1 MPTPALSGAR
11 MVRDLGVTTP
21 FLNTNLATANKIQ
34 QVASDSFISRGIA
47 NTNTGNVQGE
57 QPWYDVPV
65 PDWTT
70 GAHVT
75 NWSTLQR
82 YLSSVAATNS
92 LVPASAVYVEKF
104 GSFPGVGAY
113 ATAVVAPNG
122 LIYMP
127 ANNNSVGRIINTS
140 NNTVTTYGSFS
151 PSPNAAIHGGALTT
165 NGLIYCTPYNQS
177 TASIT
182 NPSNNTTTTFGSFP
196 GTSSGWGAGTVLAPN
211 GKVYMI
217 PFYGTVFAVVDP
229 LANNPTSVQF
239 FGSVPS
245 LSVLSSVLA
254 PNGKIYCGSY
264 SGTYG
269 VIVDPNTN
277 TLSSYG
283 PIPSQVYGGGIVLA
297 PSGKIYMIPKGNTSN
312 SIVVVLDPET
322 NSVVKTF
329 SGITGNGASPYSG
342 SVIDSAGRIYC
353 APYDAT
359 TGLVIDTNN
368 DSIYRYG
375 DSSFFPG
382 SQAYE
387 GAIVAPNGKIYFT
400 PYSATSGICINNLSN
415 NNWNLNV
422 ITNPFFNRTNN

>member
-1 MPTPALSGAR
+1 MA
-11 MVRDLGVTTP
+11 RDLGVTRD
-21 FLNTNLATANKIQ
+21 FLAPNVASASKIQ
-34 QVASDSFISRGIA
+34 QISSDRFLSRGLF
-47 NTNTGNVQGE
+47 NNNTGNVQQE
-57 QPWYDVPV
+57 QPWYDVQV

-70 GAHVT
+70 GSHVT
-75 NWSTLQR
+75 NWSTLQQ
-82 YLSSVAATNS
+82 YLSGVAATNS
-92 LVPASAVYVEKF
+92 LVPVSAFYVEKF

-127 ANNNSVGRIINTS
+127 ANNNSVGRIINPS
-140 NNTVTTYGSFS
+140 NNTVTTYGSFF
-151 PSPNAAIHGGALTT
+151 PAVNAAIHGGVLTT

-196 GTSSGWGAGTVLAPN
+196 GAASGWGVGTALAPN

-245 LSVLSSVLA
+245 LSVTSGILA
-254 PNGKIYCGSY
+254 PNGKIYCGAY
-264 SGTYG
+264 SRTYG

-283 PIPSQVYGGGIVLA
+283 PIPNQVYTGGIVLA
-297 PSGKIYMIPKGNTSN
+297 PSGKIYMIPTGNTGN

-322 NSVVKTF
+322 NSIVKTF
-329 SGITGNGASPYSG
+329 SGITGNGTTPYSG
-342 SVIDSAGRIYC
+342 SVIDSAGRIFLI
-353 APYDAT
+353 PHDAT

-368 DSIYRYG
+368 DSTYRYG
-375 DSSFFPG
+375 NSSFFPG

-387 GAIVAPNGKIYFT
+387 GAIVAPNEKIYFV
-400 PYSATSGICINNLSN
+400 PYSATSGICINTVSN
-415 NNWNLNV
+415 NNWNLNI

>member
-1 MPTPALSGAR
+1 MPTRALSGAR
-11 MVRDLGVTTP
+11 LVRDLGVTNE
-21 FLNTNLATANKIQ
+21 FLNNNLATTGKIQ
-34 QVASDSFISRGIA
+34 QVNSDRFLGKNLGSG
-47 NTNTGNVQGE
+47 TGNTDQV
-57 QPWYDVPV
+57 QPWYDVQV

-70 GAHVT
+70 GQHTAQ
-75 NWSTLQR
+75 WSTLQY
-82 YLSSVAATNS
+82 YLSSVAQTND
-92 LVPASAVYVEKF
+92 LVPASAFYVEKF
-104 GSFPGVGAY
+104 GSFPGVGAH

-127 ANNNSVGRIINTS
+127 ASNNSVGRIINPN
-140 NNTVTTYGSFS
+140 NNTVTTYGSFF
-151 PSPNAAIHGGALTT
+151 PAVNAAIHGGALTT

-196 GTSSGWGAGTVLAPN
+196 GAASGWGAGTILAPN

-217 PFYGTVFAVVDP
+217 PFNGTVFAVVDP

-245 LSVLSSVLA
+245 GSVRSGVLA
-254 PNGKIYCGSY
+254 PNGKIYCGS
-264 SGTYG
+264 SSITFGF
-269 VIVDPNTN
+269 IVDPNTN

-283 PIPSQVYGGGIVLA
+283 PIPNQIYQGGTILA
-297 PSGKIYMIPKGNTSN
+297 PSGKIYMIPTGNTGN

-329 SGITGNGASPYSG
+329 SGITGNGTQGYAG
-342 SVIDSAGRIYC
+342 SVIDSAGRIFLV
-353 APYDAT
+353 PYDAT

-375 DSSFFPG
+375 DATFFPG

-387 GAIVAPNGKIYFT
+387 GAIVAPNGNIYFV
-400 PYSATSGICINNLSN
+400 PYSATSGLRINTLNN

-422 ITNPFFNRTNN
+422 VTNPFFNRTNP